1 MCSPHAPLCASRPPH
16 FVSVHSCVFVCSLSV
31 DLRPTDPT
39 AFSTS
44 CRGECR
50 TSLGAEKEGGNE
62 LSVNW
67 TKLRGPSLPPRCQTR
82 CCPVRRRPKLTLSKF
97 TLLSEDML
105 GVGAHERRMFTPPQ
119 PPQKTTLFQRHA
131 HFRGAVRTVF
141 AGPLRPTGAEPPRAH
156 NLRTIQPTYNQKRIH
171 NQKRS
176 LLDTQRWNT
185 YTYITSYICQ
195 SDTPPKQ

>member
-82 CCPVRRRPKLTLSKF
+82 CCQTETQAYFLQVYFAVRRHARCRGARAPNVHAPTAPPEDYPISTTCSLSGRCSHGFRRPLTPN
-97 TLLSEDML
+97 
-105 GVGAHERRMFTPPQ
+105 GRRIPTSPQ
-119 PPQKTTLFQRHA
+119 PPNNTAHEQSKKNSQSEALLARH
-131 HFRGAVRTVF
+131 
-141 AGPLRPTGAEPPRAH
+141 PTME
-156 NLRTIQPTYNQKRIH
+156 YIH
-171 NQKRS
+171 
-176 LLDTQRWNT
+176 
-185 YTYITSYICQ
+185 IHHIIHM
-195 SDTPPKQ
+195 PV